1 MLRNM
6 ISLRLVLLVALGLT
20 LVSCGNPVDPKAE
33 VTTLH
38 RGLSIDP
45 ESVDPHKS
53 RSVQAAEVLRDIG
66 EGLLS
71 YSASGELVGGVAKE
85 WTVAEDGLT
94 YTFLLRDDARWS
106 NGDPVTAED
115 FAFSFRRLVDPDT
128 AAFYAEMLGSIVNVR
143 TIIAG
148 EKAPQDLGVV
158 AVDERTLV
166 ITLDQPTPYLLSL
179 LTSPSTFPVHPDS
192 IAQHGDAFTR
202 PGNLLSNG
210 AYKLDAWEPGSVLVL
225 SRNEYYWNNDE
236 TAIDAVNHHVLTQ
249 EMTELNRYRAGEI
262 HITGSVP
269 PDSIQQIRAE
279 RPAELHIAPYL
290 GVYYYGFNLTRPPFK
305 DNPQLRAALSMAVD
319 RDVLVEQITGRGEA
333 PAYSW
338 VPPGVNNYEPRRL
351 AYADMSQDER
361 NAHARRLVKEAGY
374 GPDNPLQIELR
385 YNTSDTQQRMALA
398 IQSMWKDALGV
409 ETTIINEE
417 FQVLLANTQAREI
430 TQVFRSSWIGDYNDA
445 HTFLSI
451 MESDNPANQPA
462 YASEEFDSLMQRA
475 AQQVD
480 LDRRRLWLEEAE
492 RVLLAD
498 HPGIPLYFYVSK
510 HLVSPDVV
518 GWGDNVLDY
527 HYSQHLSLAPA
538 GATP

>member
-192 IAQHGDAFTR
+192 IGQHGDAFTR

-462 YASEEFDSLMQRA
+462 YASEEFESTL
-475 AQQVD
+475 
-480 LDRRRLWLEEAE
+480 
-492 RVLLAD
+492 
-498 HPGIPLYFYVSK
+498 
-510 HLVSPDVV
+510 
-518 GWGDNVLDY
+518 
-527 HYSQHLSLAPA
+527 
-538 GATP
+538 

>member
-1 MLRNM
+1 MLRDM
-6 ISLRLVLLVALGLT
+6 ISFRFVLLVALGLA
-20 LVSCGNPVDPKAE
+20 LVSCDKPVDSGAE
-33 VTTLH
+33 VATLH
-38 RGLSIDP
+38 RGLSVEP

-71 YSASGELVGGVAKE
+71 YSAAGELVGGVANE
-85 WTVAEDGLT
+85 WTVAENGLT
-94 YTFLLRDDARWS
+94 YTFYLRDDARWS
-106 NGDPVTAED
+106 NGDAVTAED
-115 FAFSFRRLVDPDT
+115 FAFSFRRLVDPGT
-128 AAFYAEMLGSIVNVR
+128 AAFYAQMLSSIVNVR
-143 TIIAG
+143 AIVAG
-148 EKAPQDLGVV
+148 EKPPQDLGVN

-179 LTSPSTFPVHPDS
+179 LTHPSTFPVHRGS
-192 IAQHGDAFTR
+192 ITQHGKSFAR
-202 PGNLLSNG
+202 PGNLISNG
-210 AYKLDAWEPGSVLVL
+210 AYKLDAWQPGSVLML
-225 SRNEYYWNNDE
+225 SRNEHYWNNDE

-269 PDSIQQIRAE
+269 PDSFKQLRSE

-290 GVYYYGFNLTRPPFK
+290 AVYYYGFNLTKAPFK
-305 DNPQLRAALSMAVD
+305 DNRQLRAALSMAID

-338 VPPGVNNYEPRRL
+338 VPPGVDNYEPRRL
-351 AYADMSQDER
+351 AYADKSQDER
-361 NAHARRLVKEAGY
+361 NAHARRLMHEAGY

-398 IQSMWKDALGV
+398 IQAMWKDALGV
-409 ETTIINEE
+409 QTTLINEE
-417 FQVLLANTQAREI
+417 FQVLLANMQAREI
-430 TQVFRSSWIGDYNDA
+430 TQVFRSSWTGDYNDA

-451 MESDNPANQPA
+451 MESGNPANLPG
-462 YASEEFDSLMQRA
+462 YASAEYDSLMQRA
-475 AQQVD
+475 AGQVD

-498 HPGIPLYFYVSK
+498 HAVIPLYFYVSK

-527 HYSQHLSLAPA
+527 HYSQHLSLVPA